1 MIAPASS
8 GPAPFSPRAVLGL
21 LLFGALAFLA
31 ALYFIGSGQF
41 GENGN
46 DGGAHAAGDG
56 LNGYSALA
64 ELLGKRGHEVSMIRN
79 AANRDPEGLLILTPP
94 ANADVEEINRILSEH
109 RRTGPTLIM
118 MPKWLA
124 MKLPQNPAIEA
135 EEGWVALLD
144 AESPDWAGELGEK
157 GMLTASLGKVNAS
170 EPGWSGLGLSGRFP
184 QPGAVQAIASHA
196 IVPLVS
202 DRQGRTLAGF
212 WQDGGY
218 YPDLAASA
226 RVVPLDEDSA
236 DEDLWPVV
244 IVAEPDLMN
253 NYGFANR
260 ERAMLAL
267 AIVDATLEDYDLPVS
282 FDLTLN
288 GLGQG
293 PNLLAMAFSPPF
305 LAATLCFLIAAIIVA
320 WRGMKRFG
328 PPLAAL
334 PSFAFG
340 KRQLATNGAAL
351 IQRSRRLYLL
361 GAPYAA
367 ILRGKVAH
375 LLGIRPGGDPAL
387 TEGEI
392 DRLLARRGIEPAD
405 FATHAE
411 ALRAAR
417 TPHELLRHAHALKT
431 IERKLAR

>member
-1 MIAPASS
+1 MSAAA

-31 ALYFIGSGQF
+31 ALYFIGSGQT
-41 GENGN
+41 GDKGN
-46 DGGAHAAGDG
+46 DGGGHAAGDG
-56 LNGYSALA
+56 INGYSALA
-64 ELLGKRGHEVSMIRN
+64 DLLGKRGHEVSFIRN
-79 AANRDPEGLLILTPP
+79 PSRRDPDALLVLTPP
-94 ANADVEEINRILSEH
+94 VYADAKEINRIVSQH
-109 RRTGPTLIM
+109 RRTGPTLVVL
-118 MPKWLA
+118 PKWLA
-124 MKLPQNPAIEA
+124 FPVPSSAGIKA
-135 EEGWVALLD
+135 EDGWVLLIG
-144 AESPDWAGELGEK
+144 AHSPEWAGELGTK
-157 GMLTASLGKVNAS
+157 DMLAIALSKAAPGART
-170 EPGWSGLGLSGRFP
+170 GWSGLGLQGSLP
-184 QPGAVQAIASHA
+184 DPSAVQSIKSRQ
-196 IVPLVS
+196 IVPLV
-202 DRQGRTLAGF
+202 RNTGGATLAGF
-212 WQDGGY
+212 WNDGGY

-226 RVVPLDEDSA
+226 STDPVNEDDA
-236 DEDLWPVV
+236 DEELWPVV
-244 IVAEPDLMN
+244 IVAEPDLVN
-253 NYGFANR
+253 NYGLADR

-267 AIVDATLEDYDLPVS
+267 SIVDATLEGYDLPVA

-288 GLGQG
+288 GLGMG

-320 WRGMKRFG
+320 WRALKRFG

-334 PSFAFG
+334 PVFAFG

-351 IQRSRRLYLL
+351 IQRARRLHLL

-387 TEGEI
+387 TESEI
-392 DRLLARRGIEPAD
+392 DRLLERRGIEPAD
-405 FATHAE
+405 FSTHAE

-417 TPHELLRHAHALKT
+417 TPHDLLRHAHALKT